1 MEKFQWESLNP
12 DALVQYSAN
21 IPLFQ
26 HHCFAYLLVCAD
38 FFRSY
43 ANYALQY
50 YVVVALL
57 TGFSHMIN
65 LLNFQR
71 GDAMKVGEKNTYLIL
86 FTS

>member
-1 MEKFQWESLNP
+1 MKKFQWDESLKP

-26 HHCFAYLLVCAD
+26 HHCFAYLLVSAD
-38 FFRSY
+38 FFGSY

-50 YVVVALL
+50 YVVAALLTLL

-65 LLNFQR
+65 LLNFER
-71 GDAMKVGEKNTYLIL
+71 GDVMKVGEKKLI
-86 FTS
+86 